1 MKYYRAY
8 SPVIRRRFSWL
19 RWNARNGQG
28 RDRPLSA
35 DSEIKDAKGRGL
47 RVPGGQEGR
56 VPEKWSVLIGLFGG
70 RGIYGWDVRF
80 GWKLKPGKRRLM
92 TICLPVND

>member
-1 MKYYRAY
+1 VKYYRAY

-47 RVPGGQEGR
+47 RVPAARRDAFPRNDRCLLGYSVGGG
-56 VPEKWSVLIGLFGG
+56 STDGMCDLAG
-70 RGIYGWDVRF
+70 
-80 GWKLKPGKRRLM
+80 
-92 TICLPVND
+92 N